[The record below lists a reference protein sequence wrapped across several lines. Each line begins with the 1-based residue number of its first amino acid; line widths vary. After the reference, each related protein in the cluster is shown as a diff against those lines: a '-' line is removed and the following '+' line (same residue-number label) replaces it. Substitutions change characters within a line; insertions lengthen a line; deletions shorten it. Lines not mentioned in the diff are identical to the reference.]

1 MTEMTE
7 QEALSVLHQVRGLR
21 DAFLGFNH
29 VVDKLTPVIGLISRA
44 RQDVASLESLKQS
57 LENDVAALNEQKQ
70 QAATAAAGE
79 VQRLLGLRE
88 QINQIAKALK

>member
-1 MTEMTE
+1 MSEMTE

-29 VVDKLTPVIGLISRA
+29 VVDKLTPVIGLISQA
-44 RQDVASLESLKQS
+44 RQDVAALESLKEG
-57 LENDVAALNEQKQ
+57 LENDILALNEQKQ
-70 QAATAAAGE
+70 KAAEASAGE

-88 QINQIAKALK
+88 QINLIAKALK

>member
-1 MTEMTE
+1 MSEMTE

-29 VVDKLTPVIGLISRA
+29 VVDNLTPVIGFMSRA
-44 RQDVASLESLKQS
+44 RQDVASLESLKES

-70 QAATAAAGE
+70 QAAEASAGE
-79 VQRLLGLRE
+79 FQRLLGLRGK
-88 QINQIAKALK
+88 INQIAKALK